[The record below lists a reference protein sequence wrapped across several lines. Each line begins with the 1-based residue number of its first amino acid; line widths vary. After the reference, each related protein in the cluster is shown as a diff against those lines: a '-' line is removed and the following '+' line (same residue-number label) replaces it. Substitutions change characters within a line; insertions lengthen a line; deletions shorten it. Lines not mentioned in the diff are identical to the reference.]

1 MTSVNNTKSVI
12 LNISLLETEYN
23 NTLTQYQ
30 QAYQNYINDLTK
42 SKTNAKTFNTLNGRT
57 FWGDSGIRQFSTN
70 DINVCKASC
79 ASLSSCSGATFNSSK
94 NTCWLRS
101 GDGEIVPGL
110 QTDNAII
117 PDIVQSSNILKSLN
131 SKLMDINTQIINL
144 IKSSKDN
151 YTTQFNTRHNL
162 DTQLQQNYNNLI
174 LEQNHVNNII
184 HETENLNELNNNAMM
199 VINRNY
205 LIYTVIMVAFIIFTI
220 ICLYKYIRK
229 T

>member
-30 QAYQNYINDLTK
+30 QAYQNYINDLKNKQTNTK
-42 SKTNAKTFNTLNGRT
+42 SFNTLNGRT
-57 FWGDSGIRQFSTN
+57 FWGDSGLQQLSTN

-110 QTDNAII
+110 TTDTAII
-117 PDIVQSSNILKSLN
+117 PDIVQSSNILKNLN
-131 SKLMDINTQIINL
+131 NKLIDINTQIINL
-144 IKSSKDN
+144 IQSSKEK
-151 YTTQFNTRHNL
+151 YTTQINTRNNL

-174 LEQNHVNNII
+174 IEQAHVNKII
-184 HETENLNELNNNAMM
+184 NETQNLNELNNNSMI
-199 VINRNY
+199 VINRYY
-205 LIYTVIMVAFIIFTI
+205 LIYTLLMVIFIICTI